1 MLIKKSKENR
11 NKLLNILSF
20 LSRFNDKVM
29 KEINGSIK
37 GVPQGPAYARVIAEF
52 YLSTVIEEFSNNYK
66 KNNPNSIFKYYRY
79 VDDMFILY
87 KNIDDDFLEEIQIAF
102 EKVGLVI
109 NFEKTRNYGR
119 IGELST
125 KEKEK
130 FFEDIYFNYQVKSFD
145 SVETLSDLE
154 QNEIITFFDQYIKRK
169 GKWDI
174 NDANFLLGDFLDE
187 NLQLYYIDKYYSDIL
202 TSSYGRGSIFS
213 KFYRT
218 IFKTPKLVFLFF
230 SNRDYQK
237 IPVNSINEQ
246 CFISILFFE
255 LNNLK
260 DIVRK
265 SELIECV
272 NTLIENLDD
281 LSEYSVDK
289 IEVIKKRLE
298 DNEG

>member
-1 MLIKKSKENR
+1 M
-11 NKLLNILSF
+11 
-20 LSRFNDKVM
+20 
-29 KEINGSIK
+29 
-37 GVPQGPAYARVIAEF
+37 
-52 YLSTVIEEFSNNYK
+52 
-66 KNNPNSIFKYYRY
+66 
-79 VDDMFILY
+79 
-87 KNIDDDFLEEIQIAF
+87 
-102 EKVGLVI
+102 
-109 NFEKTRNYGR
+109 
-119 IGELST
+119 
-125 KEKEK
+125 
-130 FFEDIYFNYQVKSFD
+130 
-145 SVETLSDLE
+145 E